1 MHQPESNDAQSPEQ
15 LDYLL
20 RRAEQ
25 ESVAAIR
32 SVDPRA
38 AELHAHMASEY
49 SAKAMALLGGQGA
62 VRAR

>member
-1 MHQPESNDAQSPEQ
+1 MAQPETIEAPAPEE

-25 ESVAAIR
+25 ESIAAVR

-38 AELHAHMASEY
+38 AEPHAQMASAY
-49 SAKAMALLGGQGA
+49 SAQAMALLG
-62 VRAR
+62 R

>member
-1 MHQPESNDAQSPEQ
+1 MNQPESIDAQSPEQ

-38 AELHAHMASEY
+38 AELHAHMASAY
-49 SAKAMALLGGQGA
+49 SAKAMALLGEPGTAGA
-62 VRAR
+62 R

>member
-1 MHQPESNDAQSPEQ
+1 MNQPETNEVPAPET

-25 ESVAAIR
+25 ESIASIR

-38 AELHAHMASEY
+38 ARPHQEMACVY
-49 SAKAMALLGGQGA
+49 SAQAMALLGEN
-62 VRAR
+62 R